1 MNFPLGNT
9 VLRKVPLVYRAFVAA
24 AMLAAAIGTAPLH
37 AQAPAAWPAK
47 TIRIVVPFP
56 PGGQTDIVARFIAD
70 HLTKNWGQQ
79 VVVENRAG
87 AGGTIGTDYVAK
99 SAPDGYTLLLCTL
112 AANAIAPSV
121 YAKLP
126 YDATK
131 DFTPIMALT
140 GTPSVI
146 GINPALP
153 IKTLAEFIDYAKARP
168 GQLTFSSPGAGV
180 SSHLAMENLALTA
193 GLKMIHVPYRGSA
206 PALNAV
212 MAGEVSSTFDP
223 ISTMA
228 PLAKSGKVR
237 AIAMSGTKRSPLLP
251 DVPTIAEVGLKGVES
266 YAWNGLMGPAG
277 MAQDLVAKVNRDAGV
292 GLRSAD
298 LRDRMAALGVEILDM
313 GPADFANYV
322 RAETEKWGAIARRV
336 GAKAE

>member
-1 MNFPLGNT
+1 MNSPRGIT
-9 VLRKVPLVYRAFVAA
+9 ASRKVPVIIKAA
-24 AMLAAAIGTAPLH
+24 LAAATVATAIGIAPAY

-47 TIRIVVPFP
+47 AVRIVVPFP
-56 PGGQTDIVARFIAD
+56 PGGQTDIVARFIGD
-70 HLTKNWGQQ
+70 HLGKSWGQQ

-87 AGGTIGTDYVAK
+87 AGGTIGTDHVAK

-126 YDATK
+126 YDAIK

-146 GINPALP
+146 GISPALP
-153 IKTLAEFIDYAKARP
+153 VKNLAEFIEYAKARP

-180 SSHLAMENLALTA
+180 SSHLAMENFALTA
-193 GLKMIHVPYRGSA
+193 GLKMTHVPYKGSA

-212 MAGEVSSTFDP
+212 MAGEVSATFDP

-228 PLAKSGKVR
+228 PLAKAGKVR

-251 DVPTIAEVGLKGVES
+251 EVPTIAESGLRNVES

-277 MAQDLVAKVNRDAGV
+277 MAPDVVAKVFRDAGV
-292 GLRSAD
+292 GLRSPE
-298 LRDRMAALGVEILDM
+298 LRDRMAALGVDILDM
-313 GPADFANYV
+313 GPADFTAYV
-322 RAETEKWGAIARRV
+322 RVETEKWGAIARRV